1 VNTFIWMKALHIS
14 MATLWVDL
22 SDGKTQISGTKP
34 TPKSVPVHEIVVNDK
49 KQTLVY
55 KSTIPDFYS
64 SIVRVLMA
72 KQMQKG
78 QCSMMENFPDFL
90 VLYFHKD
97 RDRDRIAQMAM
108 TCSYFDVG
116 ITPNVLS
123 IAYDVNATPLDIDQ
137 AVDIE
142 KYDIDDLNKGNSGM
156 LGGGGGGK
164 KGPPGPPG
172 PGPGPPPEPKP
183 DPKKWNEENPPLD
196 AAPSEGGEGGE
207 GSCEG
212 GECSGEGSG
221 AGQGEGGEGQGSGEG
236 GEGSGEGSGDGSGE
250 GEGGEGSGEGEGGEG
265 SGEGGQGEG
274 QGSGEGQ
281 GAPGDATT
289 SEDGK
294 PNPCEECSQEAK
306 DQNMSLDP
314 ETDSPEDAMEK
325 AKAATDA
332 ALEAE
337 AKADPDSESDKKA
350 VDEAKE
356 AAKEAIDKAREVNN
370 KDWPASMTE
379 KEVAENDEALDD
391 MEDSLT
397 TDFEKL
403 AQDIQEELDMDHS
416 ESEEDGEISNMNAMD
431 LVRKLI
437 KLKAL
442 ASPQDREEVIRI
454 ESEIIIK
461 IEGE

>member
-1 VNTFIWMKALHIS
+1 

-78 QCSMMENFPDFL
+78 QCSMIENFPDFL

-108 TCSYFDVG
+108 TCSYFVVD
-116 ITPNVLS
+116 ISPNVLS

-142 KYDIDDLNKGNSGM
+142 QYDIDDLNKGTSGM
-156 LGGGGGGK
+156 LGGKGGK
-164 KGPPGPPG
+164 GAAGPG

-207 GSCEG
+207 G
-212 GECSGEGSG
+212 
-221 AGQGEGGEGQGSGEG
+221 
-236 GEGSGEGSGDGSGE
+236 
-250 GEGGEGSGEGEGGEG
+250 GEG
-265 SGEGGQGEG
+265 SGEGGE
-274 QGSGEGQ
+274 GEGQ
-281 GAPGDATT
+281 GAPGDETT

-294 PNPCEECSQEAK
+294 PSPCEECSQEAK

-314 ETDSPEDAMEK
+314 ATDPPEDAMEK

-337 AKADPDSESDKKA
+337 KEADPQSESDKKL

-356 AAKEAIDKAREVNN
+356 AAKEAIDKAREVNKKDLMLDGEQYGEN
-370 KDWPASMTE
+370 K
-379 KEVAENDEALDD
+379 EALDD

-403 AQDIQEELDMDHS
+403 AEDIQEDLDMDHS
-416 ESEEDGEISNMNAMD
+416 ELEEDGEISNMNAMD

-442 ASPQDREEVIRI
+442 ASPHDREEVIRI